1 MCFQTCLMI
10 RGMNEGA
17 YELGV
22 ELARK
27 ILSTLGM
34 TADERSEQFQLLSPE
49 MLKLRVTL
57 REVATTLKR
66 PGKIT

>member
-1 MCFQTCLMI
+1 MCFQTCVMI
-10 RGMNEGA
+10 RGINEGT

-22 ELARK
+22 ELAKK
-27 ILSTLGM
+27 ILCTLGM
-34 TADERSEQFQLLSPE
+34 TADERSEQFQLLSLE
-49 MLKLRVTL
+49 MLKLRVTP

>member
-1 MCFQTCLMI
+1 
-10 RGMNEGA
+10 
-17 YELGV
+17 
-22 ELARK
+22 
-27 ILSTLGM
+27 M
-34 TADERSEQFQLLSPE
+34 TADERSEQFQLLSLE

>member
-27 ILSTLGM
+27 ILSTLAM
-34 TADERSEQFQLLSPE
+34 TADERSEQFSCAAW
-49 MLKLRVTL
+49 KCSNY
-57 REVATTLKR
+57 A
-66 PGKIT
+66 

>member
-34 TADERSEQFQLLSPE
+34 TADERSEHFQLLGLE

-57 REVATTLKR
+57 REVATTVKH